1 MNRPLLFA
9 ISLSLTTAGISLAQ
23 TDPPRLQHEPT
34 APEDATTTS
43 KWGRHLIKEP
53 PAALEL
59 DPFYHKYIDVG
70 GYPVVSSEKVSDY
83 ALLEAAYLIE
93 AMLAKRPDILRA
105 LGDTQSRMTVM
116 AYNEFTTDVP
126 EHARLGKNEGGKS
139 SDWWDRRARG
149 LGGSKTDPVAS
160 CGEENLLCFEGDP
173 YRHENLLIHEF
184 AHTIHLRGM
193 NHLDPTFDDRLKEAY
208 EKAMAKELWKGKY
221 AATNH
226 HEYFAEGVQSWFNNN
241 RPPDHDHN
249 HVDTRE
255 ELLEYDP
262 GLAEIVR
269 EVFRDT
275 QFDYVRPPERKEKA
289 HLTGY
294 DFSGSPTFK
303 WPKRL
308 KFALD

>member
-1 MNRPLLFA
+1 MPSPQTFTIILILLTFPLSA
-9 ISLSLTTAGISLAQ
+9 DESKKRHRVTK
-23 TDPPRLQHEPT
+23 PP
-34 APEDATTTS
+34 
-43 KWGRHLIKEP
+43 KE
-53 PAALEL
+53 LGL
-59 DPFYHKYIDVG
+59 DSFYHKYIDVG

-83 ALLEAAYLIE
+83 ALLEAAHLIE
-93 AMLAKRPDILRA
+93 TMLAKRPDILKA
-105 LGDTQSRMTVM
+105 LGETKSRMTVM

-126 EHARLGKNEGGKS
+126 EHSHLGKDPDGKS

-173 YRHENLLIHEF
+173 YHEENILIHEF

-193 NHLDPTFDDRLKEAY
+193 NHLDPTFDDRLKATY
-208 EKAMAKELWKGKY
+208 DKAMEAGLWETKY

-241 RPPDHDHN
+241 RKEDHDHN
-249 HVDTRE
+249 HVDTRA

-275 QFDYVRPPERKEKA
+275 PFDYVRPPDRQDKG

-294 DFSGSPTFK
+294 DFTRSPKFK

-308 KFALD
+308 KFALDGPKE